1 MTNAKVLKL
10 LSRYRAYK
18 EVQEWAEAHGGP
30 MEELWRDCERGDW
43 MLWLAVRAKIGRR
56 VVVNAACAC
65 ARTALQYV
73 PAGEER
79 PRRAIET
86 AEAWARGDENLEAVR
101 AAATAAKRFGVSSA
115 SASAAFAAYAAA
127 AAAYA
132 FAASAA
138 SGAYAAA
145 TAAVYAADAAAL
157 AAANDDMEI
166 ARARV
171 LAECAELV
179 RAYISAADIETVA
192 LKGRTS

>member
-43 MLWLAVRAKIGRR
+43 MLWLAVRAKIDRR

-79 PRRAIET
+79 PRRAIEA
-86 AEAWARGDENLEAVR
+86 AEAWARGEETLEAVR
-101 AAATAAKRFGVSSA
+101 TAADAADYAAADATYTDYAAAEAATSAYFAATAANAYAANVVA
-115 SASAAFAAYAAA
+115 AYTAVVNAASAAF
-127 AAAYA
+127 
-132 FAASAA
+132 FGSD
-138 SGAYAAA
+138 GGK
-145 TAAVYAADAAAL
+145 L
-157 AAANDDMEI
+157 ACAQT
-166 ARARV
+166 

-179 RAYISAADIETVA
+179 RAYISAADSETVA